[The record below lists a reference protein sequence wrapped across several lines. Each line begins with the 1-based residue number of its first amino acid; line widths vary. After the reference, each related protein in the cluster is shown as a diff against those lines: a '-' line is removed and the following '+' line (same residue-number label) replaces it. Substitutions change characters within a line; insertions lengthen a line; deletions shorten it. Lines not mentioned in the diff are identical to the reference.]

1 MGRKKQEGVTTY
13 PRFRMKAYSVGM
25 GISHGNPELSMDY
38 ANAMTQAR
46 ASGYGIYK
54 NAYAEIKPVLMRNE
68 VPSALWGLYKAFVN
82 EIIAKV
88 QRRKISSIDEVVE
101 KWTKQGLDSA
111 ILRECAEAVVEITT
125 EVPPTSAVKGT

>member
-25 GISHGNPELSMDY
+25 GISHGNTELAMDY
-38 ANAMTQAR
+38 ANAITQAR

-68 VPSALWGLYKAFVN
+68 VSSALWGLYKAFVN
-82 EIIAKV
+82 EIISKV
-88 QRRKISSIDEVVE
+88 QRRKIATIDEIVD
-101 KWTKQGLDSA
+101 KWAKQGLDSG
-111 ILRECAEAVVEITT
+111 ILRECAEAVVEITA
-125 EVPPTSAVKGT
+125 EAPPTPASKPT

>member
-13 PRFRMKAYSVGM
+13 PRFRGKAYSVGM
-25 GISHGNPELSMDY
+25 GIFHGNPELSMDY

-54 NAYAEIKPVLMRNE
+54 NAFAEIKPVLMRNE

-82 EIIAKV
+82 ELIAKV
-88 QRRKISSIDEVVE
+88 QRRKIASIEDVIS
-101 KWTKQGLDSA
+101 KWERQGLSGD
-111 ILRECAEAVVEITT
+111 ILRQCSDAVVEIVA
-125 EVPPTSAVKGT
+125 EQPPTPATKGT